1 MDKECKKKKKGSIS
15 VSVEE
20 AARNADVVKFRIHAS
35 KVDKKDLFGALNIEH
50 EGGEERAHA
59 VLTQHA
65 PFSTSICSPPP
76 NTHTHSLSISVSLS
90 LCRQVGPIPRHL
102 AGGWREVDARAQD
115 RGDQVDAQPN
125 MVTL

>member
-65 PFSTSICSPPP
+65 PFSTSI
-76 NTHTHSLSISVSLS
+76 
-90 LCRQVGPIPRHL
+90 
-102 AGGWREVDARAQD
+102 
-115 RGDQVDAQPN
+115 
-125 MVTL
+125 